1 MQADTPTFAAY
12 PNPFSD
18 RTFIEINDL
27 PAFAELRAY
36 TMTGQ
41 SVSLDYTMNNEGIIV
56 RNNHLA
62 SGTYLF
68 QIVNTND
75 NMVIGKGKWMVR

>member
-1 MQADTPTFAAY
+1 
-12 PNPFSD
+12 
-18 RTFIEINDL
+18 
-27 PAFAELRAY
+27 
-36 TMTGQ
+36 MTGQ